1 MYLPLLLPALIV
13 YIVLFICPALFG
25 MALSFSSWAGL
36 GSPFEWVG
44 FKNYVNM
51 LSSPVF
57 LSSFW
62 NTLVLTAVVG
72 IAIFLIAC
80 GAMIVLRT
88 TKGHSF
94 IRSAVF
100 VPFIIS
106 PIAIGLSVSFL
117 FNPQGLINTALG
129 ALGLGG
135 LQRPWLAPDDIL
147 QVIMLGL
154 TWSAAGFYVVLLMS
168 AVDGIPA
175 SYYEAA
181 QMEGAN
187 LLQQFRNITLPLTR
201 DMISVAAVLWVIA
214 GIKTFEIIIA
224 FTGTAGDPPLQ
235 ARSLAVEQYLRVTG
249 GHGGGIPQL
258 GSAAAIGVVMTAI
271 TIVLILL
278 SRRIS
283 RREPLEM

>member
-1 MYLPLLLPALIV
+1 MYMPLLLPALIV
-13 YIVLFICPALFG
+13 YVVLFIVPALYG
-25 MALSFSSWAGL
+25 MTLSFASWAGL
-36 GSPFEWVG
+36 GSAFHWVG
-44 FKNYVNM
+44 VKNYVD
-51 LSSPVF
+51 LFTSPVF

-72 IAIFLIAC
+72 VAIFLVSC
-80 GAMIVLRT
+80 GAMIVLRS

-100 VPFIIS
+100 VPYIIS

-117 FNPQGLINTALG
+117 FNPKGMINTL
-129 ALGLGG
+129 LGLLGLDG
-135 LQRPWLAPDDIL
+135 LQRPWLAPENIL
-147 QVIMLGL
+147 QVIMVGL

-168 AVDGIPA
+168 AVDAIPA
-175 SYYEAA
+175 SLYESA
-181 QMEGAN
+181 QIEGAN
-187 LLQQFRNITLPLTR
+187 LLQQFRHITLPLTR

-224 FTGTAGDPPLQ
+224 FTGTAGTPPLE

-249 GHGGGIPQL
+249 GPAGGIPQL
-258 GSAAAIGVVMTAI
+258 GSAAAIGVIMTAI
-271 TIVLILL
+271 TVVLILL

-283 RREPLEM
+283 RREALEM